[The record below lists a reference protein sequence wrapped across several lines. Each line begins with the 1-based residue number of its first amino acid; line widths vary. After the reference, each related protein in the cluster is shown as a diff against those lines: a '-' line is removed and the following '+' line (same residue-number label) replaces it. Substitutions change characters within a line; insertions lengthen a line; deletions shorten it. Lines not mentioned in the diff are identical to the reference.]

1 MKRTT
6 YILIGLIVS
15 GLIVIIASII
25 FISTTGKPYK
35 ENGIF
40 IGGDQVE
47 MNMDGIHVVK
57 MLVAQSED
65 NKGKSIYM
73 NGDVKVASSSA
84 GEERKIVY
92 PKNEYLKVSRMNDT
106 LLVEFDFNE
115 RNIMG
120 KTFVCSLCRNG
131 IIGGGLYI
139 DEQSITYS
147 TQKLTVSPLYRNL
160 VLPMNEIRELSW
172 SQMVVPV
179 AAISMKD
186 GECYKFIIYN
196 KSGFEKAYKQYSN
209 HQE

>member
-1 MKRTT
+1 
-6 YILIGLIVS
+6 
-15 GLIVIIASII
+15 
-25 FISTTGKPYK
+25 
-35 ENGIF
+35 
-40 IGGDQVE
+40 
-47 MNMDGIHVVK
+47 
-57 MLVAQSED
+57 
-65 NKGKSIYM
+65 
-73 NGDVKVASSSA
+73 
-84 GEERKIVY
+84 
-92 PKNEYLKVSRMNDT
+92 
-106 LLVEFDFNE
+106 
-115 RNIMG
+115 MG

-196 KSGFEKAYKQYSN
+196 KSGFEKAYNCLLYTSPSPRDPKTSRMPSSA
-209 HQE
+209 

>member
-1 MKRTT
+1 NPQHPE
-6 YILIGLIVS
+6 LIVAFRWRA
-15 GLIVIIASII
+15 VYKYYYFIIR
-25 FISTTGKPYK
+25 
-35 ENGIF
+35 
-40 IGGDQVE
+40 GG
-47 MNMDGIHVVK
+47 
-57 MLVAQSED
+57 
-65 NKGKSIYM
+65 
-73 NGDVKVASSSA
+73 
-84 GEERKIVY
+84 
-92 PKNEYLKVSRMNDT
+92 
-106 LLVEFDFNE
+106 
-115 RNIMG
+115 NIMG

>member
-1 MKRTT
+1 
-6 YILIGLIVS
+6 
-15 GLIVIIASII
+15 
-25 FISTTGKPYK
+25 
-35 ENGIF
+35 
-40 IGGDQVE
+40 
-47 MNMDGIHVVK
+47 
-57 MLVAQSED
+57 
-65 NKGKSIYM
+65 
-73 NGDVKVASSSA
+73 
-84 GEERKIVY
+84 
-92 PKNEYLKVSRMNDT
+92 
-106 LLVEFDFNE
+106 
-115 RNIMG
+115 MG

-196 KSGFEKAYKQYSN
+196 KSGFEKAYKEFSRIENLWPRDDSCSHENPYFLKIRFSQPK
-209 HQE
+209 EDAP